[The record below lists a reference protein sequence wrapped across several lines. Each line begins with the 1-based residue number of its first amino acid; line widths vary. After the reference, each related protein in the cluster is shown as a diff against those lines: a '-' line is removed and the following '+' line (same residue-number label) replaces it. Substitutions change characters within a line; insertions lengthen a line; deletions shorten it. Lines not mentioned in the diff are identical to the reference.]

1 LKRILTL
8 LLFVFLLCVKII
20 WAQNLSTYELSN
32 INFTGNKEISTGDLK
47 HIILSKETPFWGW
60 KFLNSIYHKLGSAP
74 AYFDS
79 SSISTDLYALKAYYH
94 ANGFFE
100 SQFSYHFAAD
110 TSNKEVTLNY
120 LINEGP
126 PFKYGTIAL
135 LGIKR
140 VPDLLTQ
147 QLYKK
152 LDIDSTDKFS
162 QDKVETNISSML
174 TFFFTNG
181 YMNAVYDS
189 SVIYIDT
196 TKNKTN
202 LDLYF
207 SPGRRYK
214 ISSINVVK
222 NGEGKDFVSDTLI
235 KELIA
240 IAPEEYY
247 DIEKIKNSQTRLS
260 KTGLFT
266 SLKLEGGK
274 SDSSHQYVPLNFDG
288 TIGSMNEL
296 SPEIVMDNEQNSFNL
311 GLGGTYIRKNF
322 LGDARKLTFNG
333 KIGLTDI
340 LHLNFANILRAP
352 SNRDSTYQGY
362 YELSAKLEQPYVF
375 NRPIYGS
382 LELYLKT
389 TTQLRTNIITY
400 GSRVGF
406 EFEMPYFTFINQ
418 LKTYYNI
425 ELYDLLSNKIQNA
438 NFNFKFNSVSSIIG
452 TEFGSAKTNDLFFP
466 TKGYNLSFII
476 EGGIAN
482 SMNNVIGS
490 DSVIALYVQIPA
502 SKLNTNEVAYF
513 YKLQENYAMFFQVAR
528 DNSSLFGIKFKT
540 GYIQAVKGNQELIPP
555 NRTFVAGG
563 SNSVR
568 GWRARQL
575 VPQDSV
581 TYYGII
587 IPDNVR
593 GGTFLVEGSFEYR
606 KKIAETIGYAL
617 FSDYGNTWNGIDK
630 FRINSLAVA
639 VGFGARYYSSIAPF
653 RLDFGFKLYDP
664 ATSRWIFKNTPFKT
678 IEIHFGIGEAF

>member
-1 LKRILTL
+1 M
-8 LLFVFLLCVKII
+8 
-20 WAQNLSTYELSN
+20 
-32 INFTGNKEISTGDLK
+32 
-47 HIILSKETPFWGW
+47 
-60 KFLNSIYHKLGSAP
+60 GSP
-74 AYFDS
+74 PSYFDS
-79 SSISTDLYALKAYYH
+79 SYIQTDIYSLKSFYH

-100 SQFSYHFAAD
+100 SQFSYSVKVD
-110 TSNKEVTLNY
+110 TSKEGVTLNY
-120 LINEGP
+120 IIKEGVPFMYGSIN
-126 PFKYGTIAL
+126 IN
-135 LGIKR
+135 GIKR
-140 VPDLLTQ
+140 VPDLIST

-152 LDIDSTDKFS
+152 LDIDSTEKFS
-162 QDKVETNISSML
+162 QEKVENNVSSLL
-174 TFFFTNG
+174 TFFYDNG

-189 SVIYIDT
+189 SIILIDT
-196 TKNKTN
+196 VKNKAN
-202 LDLYF
+202 LDMHF

-214 ISSINVVK
+214 ISGIDIDK
-222 NGEGKDFVSDTLI
+222 KGEGKDNVSDTLI

-240 IAPEEYY
+240 IDPEEYY
-247 DIEKIKNSQTRLS
+247 NLEKIKNSQNRLS
-260 KTGLFT
+260 RTGLFS

-274 SDSSHQYVPLNFDG
+274 SDSTRQHVPLNFEA

-311 GLGGTYIRKNF
+311 GLGGTYVRKNF
-322 LGDARKLTFNG
+322 LGDARKLTLNG

-352 SNRDSTYQGY
+352 ANRDSTYQGY
-362 YELSAKLEQPYVF
+362 YELSAKLEQPYIF
-375 NRPIYGS
+375 HRPIYGS

-389 TTQLRTNIITY
+389 RTLLRTNINTY

-406 EFEMPYFTFINQ
+406 DFEMPYFTFVNQ

-425 ELYDLLSNKIQNA
+425 ELYNLLSNKIQNA
-438 NFNFKFNSVSSIIG
+438 NFNFKFNSISSIIG

-490 DSVIALYVQIPA
+490 DSVIAKYVQIPA

-513 YKLQENYAMFFQVAR
+513 YKLQENYAMFFQIAR

-540 GYIQAVKGNQELIPP
+540 GYLQALNGNQELIPP
-555 NRTFVAGG
+555 NKTFIAGG

-575 VPQDSV
+575 VPQDTV

-587 IPDNVR
+587 LPENVR

-606 KKIAETIGYAL
+606 KKIAASFGYAL
-617 FSDYGNTWNGIDK
+617 FSDYGNTWNGFNK
-630 FRINSLAVA
+630 FRINSVAVA
-639 VGFGARYYSSIAPF
+639 IGFGARYYSSIAPF
-653 RLDFGFKLYDP
+653 RLDFGFKMYDP
-664 ATSRWIFKNTPFKT
+664 ASNKWIFKNSPFKT

>member
-1 LKRILTL
+1 LKKSLTII
-8 LLFVFLLCVKII
+8 FIFLLCAKII
-20 WAQNLSTYELSN
+20 WPQNQNSFELTN
-32 INFTGNKEISTGDLK
+32 INFEGNKEFSSGDLK
-47 HIILSKETPFWGW
+47 QIIQSKETPFWGW
-60 KFLNSIYHKLGSAP
+60 KFLNSIYHKMGSP
-74 AYFDS
+74 PSYFDS
-79 SSISTDLYALKAYYH
+79 SYIQTDIYSLKSFYH

-100 SQFSYHFAAD
+100 SQFSYSVKVD
-110 TSNKEVTLNY
+110 TSKEGVTLNY
-120 LINEGP
+120 IIKEGVPFMYGSIN
-126 PFKYGTIAL
+126 IN
-135 LGIKR
+135 GIKR
-140 VPDLLTQ
+140 VPDLIST

-152 LDIDSTDKFS
+152 LDIDSTEKFS
-162 QDKVETNISSML
+162 QEKVENNVSSLL
-174 TFFFTNG
+174 TFFYDNG

-189 SVIYIDT
+189 SIILIDT
-196 TKNKTN
+196 VKNKAN
-202 LDLYF
+202 LDMHF

-214 ISSINVVK
+214 ISGIDIDK
-222 NGEGKDFVSDTLI
+222 KGEGKDNVSDTLI

-240 IAPEEYY
+240 IDPEEYY
-247 DIEKIKNSQTRLS
+247 NLEKIKNSQNRLS
-260 KTGLFT
+260 RTGLFS

-274 SDSSHQYVPLNFDG
+274 SDSTRQHVPLNFEA

-311 GLGGTYIRKNF
+311 GLGGTYVRKNF
-322 LGDARKLTFNG
+322 LGDARKLTLNG

-352 SNRDSTYQGY
+352 ANRDSTYQGY
-362 YELSAKLEQPYVF
+362 YELSAKLEQPYIF
-375 NRPIYGS
+375 HRPIYGS

-389 TTQLRTNIITY
+389 RTLLRTNINTY

-406 EFEMPYFTFINQ
+406 DFEMPYFTFVNQ

-425 ELYDLLSNKIQNA
+425 ELYNLLSNKIQNA
-438 NFNFKFNSVSSIIG
+438 NFNFKFNSISSIIG

-490 DSVIALYVQIPA
+490 DSVIAKYVQIPA

-513 YKLQENYAMFFQVAR
+513 YKLQENYAMFFQIAR

-540 GYIQAVKGNQELIPP
+540 GYLQALNGNQELIPP
-555 NRTFVAGG
+555 NKTFIAGG

-575 VPQDSV
+575 VPQDTV

-587 IPDNVR
+587 LPENVR

-606 KKIAETIGYAL
+606 KKIAASFGYAL
-617 FSDYGNTWNGIDK
+617 FSDYGNTWNGFNK
-630 FRINSLAVA
+630 FRINSVAVA
-639 VGFGARYYSSIAPF
+639 IGFGARYYSSIAPF
-653 RLDFGFKLYDP
+653 RLDFGFKMYDP
-664 ATSRWIFKNTPFKT
+664 ASNKWIFKNSPFKT